1 MLLVTKFLHITLYNI
16 YTLIKYELVLIK
28 ADLTKESIKHTKY
41 MIWRRVVVF
50 LGGVKKLKKFPIL
63 KYFYLV
69 VKTFLLNYINLLMKR
84 GQF

>member
-1 MLLVTKFLHITLYNI
+1 
-16 YTLIKYELVLIK
+16 
-28 ADLTKESIKHTKY
+28 